1 MTEEQKHKILDD
13 LRTMITNE
21 DFGEVKDTERTFNQ
35 IAYNALETLEAIYQN
50 Q

>member
-1 MTEEQKHKILDD
+1 MTEEQKHTILAD
-13 LRTMITNE
+13 LRTMIAE